1 MRDQNDKR
9 SRKKTRGQ
17 RGQSRK
23 HVLSVRLPRDFLEM
37 LERAGRQYVLPG
49 EKPLSAGQVARL
61 LLEQE
66 MERDTAHRYQTI
78 AEIIH
83 RTEAG
88 RPREKEIAQS
98 AADSVGRQP
107 VF

>member
-1 MRDQNDKR
+1 MRAEP
-9 SRKKTRGQ
+9 KTRSVGASAPGF
-17 RGQSRK
+17 RGNAQK
-23 HVLSVRLPRDFLEM
+23 
-37 LERAGRQYVLPG
+37 GRQAVVLPG

-78 AEIIH
+78 AEII
-83 RTEAG
+83 RRMDAG

>member
-1 MRDQNDKR
+1 MFCRYGCPGTSWKC
-9 SRKKTRGQ
+9 SKG
-17 RGQSRK
+17 
-23 HVLSVRLPRDFLEM
+23 
-37 LERAGRQYVLPG
+37 AGRQYVLLG

-83 RTEAG
+83 RMEAG

-98 AADSVGRQP
+98 AADSVSRQP